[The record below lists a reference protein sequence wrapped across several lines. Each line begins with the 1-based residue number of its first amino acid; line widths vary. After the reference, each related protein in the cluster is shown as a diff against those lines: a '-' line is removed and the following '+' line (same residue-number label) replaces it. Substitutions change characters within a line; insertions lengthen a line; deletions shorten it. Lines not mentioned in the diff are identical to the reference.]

1 MLKWLHERTGL
12 DFGLQGFF
20 VPLGLKQ
27 SDQIESLAREHH
39 KDKKWDN
46 SWLAGDQK
54 SHPSQFI
61 FYIKSSLV
69 THQGQSVGPGQ
80 KSRRK
85 FSSTGGRAPGYRLSP
100 GHFETI
106 KRMLAPD
113 WAQKML
119 CIIVPNL
126 RTASLEFFSCVR
138 TRPLLS
144 LQNGL
149 RVYTKSL
156 TRKSAS
162 CKNKFL
168 FKMVVYW
175 VWLLYYQSLIIS
187 IRRTTTIW
195 NLF

>member
-1 MLKWLHERTGL
+1 MISRRSEVTPITSFACDPSKIFQRN
-12 DFGLQGFF
+12 
-20 VPLGLKQ
+20 PLV
-27 SDQIESLAREHH
+27 
-39 KDKKWDN
+39 
-46 SWLAGDQK
+46 SWL
-54 SHPSQFI
+54 
-61 FYIKSSLV
+61 SSSSSE
-69 THQGQSVGPGQ
+69 TQGQSVGPGQ

-85 FSSTGGRAPGYRLSP
+85 FSSSGGRASGYRLSP
-100 GHFETI
+100 GHFETV

-168 FKMVVYW
+168 FKMVVY
-175 VWLLYYQSLIIS
+175 
-187 IRRTTTIW
+187 
-195 NLF
+195 